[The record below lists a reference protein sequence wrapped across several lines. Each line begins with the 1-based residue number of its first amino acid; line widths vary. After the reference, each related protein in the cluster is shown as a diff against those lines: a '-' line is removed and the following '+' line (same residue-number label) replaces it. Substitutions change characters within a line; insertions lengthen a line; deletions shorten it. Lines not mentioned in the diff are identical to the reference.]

1 MLSVL
6 KSFRFSALPCFVLP
20 CFAKLELLCYIGI
33 SQKRRDLGVGTCA
46 EEDRSDFMPSAEYE
60 VDLIINSNY
69 KFIDIGHDLV
79 KYLCNLIGFDE
90 DTTHWIIL
98 ALREGISNAIK
109 HGNRCDIAKKVIV
122 RMSYDNKQLD
132 ISIEDQ
138 GDGFDP
144 TLVQNPLL
152 PENLLK
158 PTGRGIFYI
167 KSFMDEVQYEFKQN
181 HGTILRMKKILQTP

>member
-1 MLSVL
+1 VAEQQR
-6 KSFRFSALPCFVLP
+6 KAFVR
-20 CFAKLELLCYIGI
+20 E
-33 SQKRRDLGVGTCA
+33 GTSRA
-46 EEDRSDFMPSAEYE
+46 MAGAEYE

-98 ALREGISNAIK
+98 AVREGISNAIK
-109 HGNRCDIAKKVIV
+109 HGNKCDLLKRVVV
-122 RMSYDNKQLD
+122 RMTYENSEL
-132 ISIEDQ
+132 SVVIEDE

-144 TLVQNPLL
+144 AKVQNPLL

-158 PTGRGIFYI
+158 STGRGIFYM
-167 KSFMDEVQYEFKQN
+167 KSFMDGVEYEFKKN
-181 HGTILRMKKILQTP
+181 SHGTILRMKKQLQTA

>member
-1 MLSVL
+1 VAKEHNHVL
-6 KSFRFSALPCFVLP
+6 Q
-20 CFAKLELLCYIGI
+20 EGT
-33 SQKRRDLGVGTCA
+33 SQSMAG
-46 EEDRSDFMPSAEYE
+46 AEYE

-98 ALREGISNAIK
+98 AVREGISNAIK
-109 HGNRCDIAKKVIV
+109 HGNKCDLLKKVV
-122 RMSYDNKQLD
+122 VKMSYLETEL
-132 ISIEDQ
+132 SVTIEDE

-144 TLVQNPLL
+144 TKVQNPLL

-158 PTGRGIFYI
+158 STGRGIFYI
-167 KSFMDEVQYEFKQN
+167 KSFMDDVEYDFKEN
-181 HGTILRMKKILQTP
+181 TGTILKMKKRLQPA

>member
-1 MLSVL
+1 MLCQGFGLVL
-6 KSFRFSALPCFVLP
+6 YLASA
-20 CFAKLELLCYIGI
+20 KGG
-33 SQKRRDLGVGTCA
+33 LGVVCA
-46 EEDRSDFMPSAEYE
+46 VEEDYSYSMAGAEYE

-98 ALREGISNAIK
+98 AVREGISNAIK
-109 HGNRCDIAKKVIV
+109 HGNNCDTSKKVIV
-122 RMSYDNKQLD
+122 KMTYDNKELD
-132 ISIEDQ
+132 VCIQDQ
-138 GDGFDP
+138 GEGFDP
-144 TLVQNPLL
+144 GQVQNPLL

-167 KSFMDEVQYEFKQN
+167 KSFMDEVQYEFRQN

>member
-1 MLSVL
+1 M
-6 KSFRFSALPCFVLP
+6 A
-20 CFAKLELLCYIGI
+20 G
-33 SQKRRDLGVGTCA
+33 
-46 EEDRSDFMPSAEYE
+46 AEYE

-98 ALREGISNAIK
+98 AVREGISNAIK
-109 HGNRCDIAKKVIV
+109 HGNQCDTNKKVTV
-122 RMSYDNKQLD
+122 RMIYDDHQLD
-132 ISIEDQ
+132 VTIEDE
-138 GDGFDP
+138 GNGFDP
-144 TLVQNPLL
+144 ANVQNPLL

-167 KSFMDEVQYEFKQN
+167 KNFMDEVQFDFKQN
-181 HGTILRMKKILQTP
+181 HGTILRMKKIFQSPS

>member
-1 MLSVL
+1 VAN
-6 KSFRFSALPCFVLP
+6 KQQNALQ
-20 CFAKLELLCYIGI
+20 E
-33 SQKRRDLGVGTCA
+33 GTLQSMA
-46 EEDRSDFMPSAEYE
+46 GAEYE

-98 ALREGISNAIK
+98 AVREGISNAIK
-109 HGNRCDIAKKVIV
+109 HGNKCDLLKKVIV
-122 RMSYDNKQLD
+122 KMKYQDNRL
-132 ISIEDQ
+132 SVTIEDQ

-144 TLVQNPLL
+144 SKVQNPLL

-158 PTGRGIFYI
+158 STGRGIFYI
-167 KSFMDEVQYEFKQN
+167 KSFMDDVEYEFKGN
-181 HGTILRMKKILQTP
+181 NGTILKMRKQHQPA

>member
-1 MLSVL
+1 VAKEQRNVL
-6 KSFRFSALPCFVLP
+6 Q
-20 CFAKLELLCYIGI
+20 E
-33 SQKRRDLGVGTCA
+33 GTS
-46 EEDRSDFMPSAEYE
+46 RSMAGAEYE

-98 ALREGISNAIK
+98 AVREGISNAIK
-109 HGNRCDIAKKVIV
+109 HGNKCDLLKKVVVKMIYQDHELSV
-122 RMSYDNKQLD
+122 T
-132 ISIEDQ
+132 IEDE

-144 TLVQNPLL
+144 SKVQNPLL

-158 PTGRGIFYI
+158 STGRGIFYI
-167 KSFMDEVQYEFKQN
+167 KSFMDDVEYAFKN
-181 HGTILRMKKILQTP
+181 NNGTILKMKKHLQPA